1 MAKPP
6 IVMASDHRGVRLK
19 GELRRRLEAAGHA
32 VLDIGTQ
39 GDESVDYPE
48 FAGPAARAVSEGN
61 NERAIVICGAGLG
74 VMYTANR
81 FPRVRAAWVQDAE
94 AAEMSRRH
102 NDANVLA
109 LPGDRLDGDAA

>member
-6 IVMASDHRGVRLK
+6 IVVASDHRGVRLK
-19 GELRRRLEAAGHA
+19 GELRDRLEAEGHE

-48 FAGPAARAVSEGN
+48 FAAPAARAVSEGK
-61 NERAIVICGAGLG
+61 NERAIVICGSGLG

-81 FPRVRAAWVQDAE
+81 FPGCALRWRTI
-94 AAEMSRRH
+94 RRRRRWP
-102 NDANVLA
+102 AGTTTPTCWPWPRTA
-109 LPGDRLDGDAA
+109 SM